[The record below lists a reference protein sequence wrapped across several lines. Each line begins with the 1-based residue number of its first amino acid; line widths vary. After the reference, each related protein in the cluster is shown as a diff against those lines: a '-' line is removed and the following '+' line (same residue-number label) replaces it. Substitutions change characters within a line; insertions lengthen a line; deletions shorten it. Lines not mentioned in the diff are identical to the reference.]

1 MSDRDEL
8 SPSELARRLASRP
21 RRKRYERTC
30 GMCGKEFLAAREE
43 AKYCSDRCRW
53 TAANRARSERTFGE
67 RKNDDASQD

>member
-8 SPSELARRLASRP
+8 SASELARRLASRP

-30 GMCGKEFLAAREE
+30 GVCSTVFLAAREE

-53 TAANRARSERTFGE
+53 TAANRAHSGRTAAEKGTDNVS
-67 RKNDDASQD
+67 KD